1 MWRFPGLEQM
11 RLRTFVNGRDAFDL
25 ILIALILSFLVTLSA
40 CSTMPSASPT
50 IPPLPPEIA
59 APAKPFPTPPGLPKR
74 P

>member
-11 RLRTFVNGRDAFDL
+11 RLRTFVSARDAFDL
-25 ILIALILSFLVTLSA
+25 ILMACVFAFLLLLSA
-40 CSTMPSASPT
+40 CSATLPVSPT

-59 APAKPFPTPPGLPKR
+59 APAKPFPTPPGLPKQ